1 MYPISCVPALLAEP
15 VPGDQTHPCIV
26 DNCGSCIAPLSSQRF
41 IRLGCADPSGVLLR
55 RFNDF
60 HEAVK
65 NRHGE
70 EALEQT
76 LTFLTSYT
84 EIGAQGPVHEY
95 RGAVK

>member
-1 MYPISCVPALLAEP
+1 M
-15 VPGDQTHPCIV
+15 
-26 DNCGSCIAPLSSQRF
+26 
-41 IRLGCADPSGVLLR
+41 LLR